1 MAKAITYKGKT
12 GDELNKSG
20 LNEFMKLT
28 TSRIRRSM
36 KRGFT
41 EQQKLLLKK
50 IKLAKEGKFKKNIK
64 THCRDMVILPEML
77 DLLIFIYDGKSFIP
91 IKISEEMLGHYLGEF
106 AMTRKKVSH
115 SAPGIGATKSSAAAS
130 VK

>member
-64 THCRDMVILPEML
+64 THCRDMIVLPEML

>member
-28 TSRIRRSM
+28 TSRVRRSM

-64 THCRDMVILPEML
+64 THCRDMVVLPEML

>member
-20 LNEFMKLT
+20 LSEFMKLT

-41 EQQKLLLKK
+41 EPQKILLKK

>member
-1 MAKAITYKGKT
+1 MARAITYKGKT

>member
-1 MAKAITYKGKT
+1 MAKSITYKGKT

-28 TSRIRRSM
+28 TSRVRRSM

-64 THCRDMVILPEML
+64 THCRNMVVLPEIL

>member
-41 EQQKLLLKK
+41 EPQKILLKK

>member
-1 MAKAITYKGKT
+1 MARAITYKGKT

-64 THCRDMVILPEML
+64 THCRDMVILHEML

>member
-1 MAKAITYKGKT
+1 MARAITYKGKT

-28 TSRIRRSM
+28 TSRVRRSM

-64 THCRDMVILPEML
+64 THCRDMVVLPEML